1 MLNSILSLTPLTL
14 IEVASKRVIREASQ
28 WSRMY
33 AVPKELPYW
42 FFQGMHSG
50 GEMLIAS
57 PSGHGE
63 RISALDVMNVIPT
76 EPIRTLAV
84 PPSRFNEMGRH
95 KTGSLEL
102 YAPASVL
109 CAIRTRFGFEYQVLF
124 DDEALRTPSNT
135 WLAPLAPGERERLK
149 PLTRRTRMPVSSLSS
164 ANWSAD
170 AESKKIERHH
180 AKACR
185 HFFSRA
191 LSTVAVSE
199 ASHG

>member
-1 MLNSILSLTPLTL
+1 MLNSILNLTPLTL

-33 AVPKELPYW
+33 EVPKELPYW
-42 FFQGMHSG
+42 FFQGMHSE

-76 EPIRTLAV
+76 APIRTLAV
-84 PPSRFNEMGRH
+84 PPSRFNELGRH
-95 KTGSLEL
+95 KPGSPEP

-109 CAIRTRFGFEYQVLF
+109 CAIRTRYGFEYQVLF
-124 DDEALRTPSNT
+124 DDEGLRTSST

-149 PLTRRTRMPVSSLSS
+149 PLTRRTRMPVSSMSS

-170 AESKKIERHH
+170 AEPKKIERHH
-180 AKACR
+180 AKACK

-191 LSTVAVSE
+191 LSPVACHSK
-199 ASHG
+199 

>member
-33 AVPKELPYW
+33 EVPKELPYW
-42 FFQGMHSG
+42 FFQGMHSE

-76 EPIRTLAV
+76 APIRTLAI
-84 PPSRFNEMGRH
+84 PPSRFNELGRQ
-95 KTGSLEL
+95 KPGSLEL

-109 CAIRTRFGFEYQVLF
+109 CAGLYSQPTQ
-124 DDEALRTPSNT
+124 P
-135 WLAPLAPGERERLK
+135 
-149 PLTRRTRMPVSSLSS
+149 
-164 ANWSAD
+164 
-170 AESKKIERHH
+170 
-180 AKACR
+180 
-185 HFFSRA
+185 
-191 LSTVAVSE
+191 
-199 ASHG
+199 

>member
-28 WSRMY
+28 WSQMY
-33 AVPKELPYW
+33 EVPKELPYW
-42 FFQGMHSG
+42 FFQGMHSE

-76 EPIRTLAV
+76 APIRTLAI
-84 PPSRFNEMGRH
+84 PPSRFKELGRQ
-95 KTGSLEL
+95 KPGSLEL

-109 CAIRTRFGFEYQVLF
+109 CAIRTRYGFEYQVLF
-124 DDEALRTPSNT
+124 DDEALRTSSS

-149 PLTRRTRMPVSSLSS
+149 PLTRRTRMPVSSMSS
-164 ANWSAD
+164 ASWSAD

-185 HFFSRA
+185 HFFSHA
-191 LSTVAVSE
+191 LASTS
-199 ASHG
+199 G

>member
-1 MLNSILSLTPLTL
+1 MLNSILNLTPLTL

-33 AVPKELPYW
+33 EAPKELPYW
-42 FFQGMHSG
+42 FFQGMHSE

-84 PPSRFNEMGRH
+84 PPSRFNELGRL

-102 YAPASVL
+102 YAPA
-109 CAIRTRFGFEYQVLF
+109 
-124 DDEALRTPSNT
+124 
-135 WLAPLAPGERERLK
+135 
-149 PLTRRTRMPVSSLSS
+149 
-164 ANWSAD
+164 
-170 AESKKIERHH
+170 
-180 AKACR
+180 
-185 HFFSRA
+185 
-191 LSTVAVSE
+191 
-199 ASHG
+199 